1 MENKTIGIIV
11 FVALVCLAGAIL
23 FGVQV
28 EVSKTCPNCG
38 GDGWVTEKVTCGRCG
53 GDGDVMCKACGGDGK
68 IAYGL
73 LTCPTCG
80 GRGQVTCSDC
90 GGRGYNMLERKC
102 SHCNGRGY
110 ITYEVPLI
118 KALIGEY

>member
-1 MENKTIGIIV
+1 MKGIIV
-11 FVALVCLAGAIL
+11 VVALVCLVGAIL

-28 EVSKTCPNCG
+28 DVTKTCPYCG
-38 GDGWVTEKVTCGRCG
+38 GDGTITSKVTCDTCG
-53 GDGDVMCKACGGDGK
+53 GDGKVMCTACGGDGK

-80 GRGQVTCSDC
+80 GTGQVTCSDC
-90 GGRGYNMLERKC
+90 GGRGYKMVRKTC

-110 ITYEVPLI
+110 ITYKVPLI
-118 KALIGEY
+118 EALIDEYT